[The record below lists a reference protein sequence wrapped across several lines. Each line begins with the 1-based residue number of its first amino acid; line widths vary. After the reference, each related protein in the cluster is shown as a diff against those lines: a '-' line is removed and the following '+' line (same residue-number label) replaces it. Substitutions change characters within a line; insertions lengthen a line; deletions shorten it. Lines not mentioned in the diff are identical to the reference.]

1 MSILKEKII
10 QEIEGISDENVLDNL
25 HYVLQNINSK
35 KPIII
40 LSDEQKAK
48 IAQGEKDYLEGRF
61 YTTDELFNEIMND

>member
-1 MSILKEKII
+1 MSVVKEKII
-10 QEIEGISDENVLDNL
+10 QEIDSIQDEDMLNSIHLAI
-25 HYVLQNINSK
+25 QNIRSK

-61 YTTDELFNEIMND
+61 YTTDELFDEIIDG